1 MTTPLSITV
10 PEAASSVDTIQFKIV
25 LGEEDSAEYLQNHN
39 LASGVC
45 FRSFQQIAWLHE
57 QLLASFPDLL
67 VPPFPDPPLSSQIE
81 DQDIVERKRIQI
93 GRFLEKLGM
102 RQEFNESSS
111 FVHFLS
117 HDMTETEI
125 GNRNKNAL
133 LAFLRFNKAKRP
145 NTELAFKQFKT
156 NETVQD
162 SNMDAHHQQ
171 QVHILMQE
179 TFLSN
184 LLDNME
190 DTIRE
195 REALSNYMTHMGD
208 LAIEATQSKNML
220 GPGVKY
226 DNKERQRSLDQRLQI
241 FGLLMDELCFIN
253 NRQEISDLVHFGDV
267 IAEYKNTTDPLKAV
281 VNIRTDR
288 LMEYVQAIK
297 LRNKK
302 RDKADKL
309 RVKMPQHTQEVQ
321 VAIQEEEK
329 AKEDVQ
335 VHRVAYLKADSIV
348 NREISLFEEYM
359 STDLN
364 SSIKAYVAS
373 NIAQERRK
381 LHSMEKAFQKI
392 KDGYAR
398 KCSLTDLEGDDE
410 QAENDQEEEGRR
422 RRMQYRQ
429 QQDASTTLRT
439 SSSLPSLNKGGKS
452 RRSMYA
458 EDPIE
463 EEDYGS
469 TTRTGSFD
477 ERTSVWTMNVPGR
490 TGRTMVPFEGQ
501 AL

>member
-267 IAEYKNTTDPLKAV
+267 IAEYKNTTDPLKYLPRFFGPMKAV

-329 AKEDVQ
+329 V
-335 VHRVAYLKADSIV
+335 S
-348 NREISLFEEYM
+348 
-359 STDLN
+359 
-364 SSIKAYVAS
+364 
-373 NIAQERRK
+373 
-381 LHSMEKAFQKI
+381 
-392 KDGYAR
+392 
-398 KCSLTDLEGDDE
+398 
-410 QAENDQEEEGRR
+410 
-422 RRMQYRQ
+422 
-429 QQDASTTLRT
+429 
-439 SSSLPSLNKGGKS
+439 
-452 RRSMYA
+452 
-458 EDPIE
+458 
-463 EEDYGS
+463 
-469 TTRTGSFD
+469 
-477 ERTSVWTMNVPGR
+477 
-490 TGRTMVPFEGQ
+490 
-501 AL
+501 